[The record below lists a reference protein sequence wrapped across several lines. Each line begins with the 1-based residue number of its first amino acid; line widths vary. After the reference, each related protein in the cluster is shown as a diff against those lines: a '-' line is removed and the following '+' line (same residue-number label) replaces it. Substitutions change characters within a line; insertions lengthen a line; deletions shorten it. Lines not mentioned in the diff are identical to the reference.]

1 MGKIAGIQLP
11 GKSAFAYDTAS
22 VMLQN
27 IGVQRP
33 ICLLNCA
40 SSDKEDFATL
50 GKRIL
55 VLDGLIYNPEDFRAK
70 YKGHTDSELILM
82 SIEKIGLQA
91 TLRKINGDFALALID
106 RHSGSLTLARDR
118 FGIRPLYYSSKGPNL
133 GFSSSIRSL
142 LNLSFVSR
150 DINPAFLKTAAA
162 LNYRFLDTHPNRTP
176 FLDVVQVAP
185 GSIVEFK
192 KGSINN
198 YAFFEWQSDEKRH
211 GLIVTETDY
220 IDLFEDSVARRL
232 KKSSDPIFTLS
243 GGLDSSAVI
252 AMAHK
257 ITGIP
262 QPAISSIHED
272 KSFDEKLE
280 IMDIV
285 NSGIVEWEAVSIDNP
300 NIFDLLEKVT
310 PHHEYPIPT
319 ATWLNHFIL
328 TKKAKQLGYRSLFT
342 GLGGDEL
349 NAGEYDYFFYFFA
362 DLKYQKKDA
371 LLRQEIEAWIRN
383 HNHPIF
389 QKSENL
395 AMSQISKLTSQS
407 AIGNCNPDIGLL
419 YKYQKILHSDLT
431 DLTDVIPTY
440 HATSDS
446 YLLSHSR
453 NELLQT
459 TMPCCL
465 RASNLNSAAMGIS
478 DFHPF
483 LDYRLFELMDGVPS
497 EQKIQNGITKAFARR
512 AYKGLLPEATRTRIA
527 KKGWNAPAHQWFA
540 DQGRKKLLDLISSRQ
555 FIERGIYNQKELH
568 KVVNQHFKILE
579 SEKNIENH
587 MMVIWQIVSLEIWLR
602 SIESA

>member
-11 GKSAFAYDTAS
+11 GENAFANDKAS
-22 VMLQN
+22 TMLQS
-27 IGVQRP
+27 IGVKRP
-33 ICLLNCA
+33 TCLLSCA
-40 SSDKEDFATL
+40 SSDKEGFATL
-50 GKRIL
+50 GKRML
-55 VLDGLIYNPEDFRAK
+55 VLDGVIYNPEDFSAK
-70 YKGHTDSELILM
+70 YKRHTDSELILI

-106 RHSGSLTLARDR
+106 QHSGSLTLARDR
-118 FGIRPLYYSSKGPNL
+118 FGIRPLYFSSKGPNR

-142 LNLSFVSR
+142 LNLSFVSKK
-150 DINPAFLKTAAA
+150 INPTFLKTAAA

-176 FLDVVQVAP
+176 FLDVVQVPP

-198 YAFFEWQSDEKRH
+198 YSFYEWQSDEKRQ

-220 IDLFEDSVARRL
+220 IELFEDSVARRL

-285 NSGIVEWEAVSIDNP
+285 NSSIVEWEAVSIDNP

-328 TKKAKQLGYRSLFT
+328 TEKAKQLGYRSLFT

-362 DLKYQKKDA
+362 DLKHQKKDA

-440 HATSDS
+440 NATSDS

-465 RASNLNSAAMGIS
+465 RASHLNSSAMGIS

-483 LDYRLFELMDGVPS
+483 LDYRLFELMGGVPS
-497 EQKIQNGITKAFARR
+497 EQKIRNGITKAFARR
-512 AYKGLLPEATRTRIA
+512 AYKGLLPEATRTRIT

-540 DQGRKKLLDLISSRQ
+540 NQGRKNLLDLISSRQ

-579 SEKNIENH
+579 SGKNIENH

-602 SIESA
+602 NLDSV

>member
-11 GKSAFAYDTAS
+11 GESAFANDTAS
-22 VMLQN
+22 VMLES
-27 IGVQRP
+27 IGVNRP
-33 ICLLNCA
+33 TCLFNCA

-50 GKRIL
+50 GKHIL
-55 VLDGLIYNPEDFRAK
+55 VLDGLLYNPEDFSAK
-70 YKGHTDSELILM
+70 YWRHTDPELILM
-82 SIEKIGLQA
+82 SIENIGLQA
-91 TLRKINGDFALALID
+91 TLGKINGDFALAIID
-106 RHSGSLTLARDR
+106 QYSGSLTLARDR
-118 FGIRPLYYSSKGPNL
+118 FGIRPLYYSSKGPRL

-142 LNLSFVSR
+142 LSLSFVSKK
-150 DINPAFLKTAAA
+150 INPTFLKTAAA
-162 LNYRFLDTHPNRTP
+162 LNYRFLDTHPNRSP
-176 FLDVVQVAP
+176 FQDIVQVAP
-185 GSIVEFK
+185 GSIVDFK
-192 KGSINN
+192 KETINIHT
-198 YAFFEWQSDEKRH
+198 FFNWPSDETRQ
-211 GLIVTETDY
+211 GQIITDTDY

-232 KKSSDPIFTLS
+232 KKSSNPIFTLS
-243 GGLDSSAVI
+243 GGLDSSAVT

-300 NIFDLLEKVT
+300 DIFDLLDKVT
-310 PHHEYPIPT
+310 SHHEYPVPT

-328 TKKAKQLGYRSLFT
+328 AEKASTLGYRSLFT

-371 LLRQEIEAWIRN
+371 LLKQEIEAWIRN

-389 QKSENL
+389 QKSEHL
-395 AMSQISKLTSQS
+395 AMSQISKLTSPS
-407 AIGNCNPDIGLL
+407 AIGNCNPDIELL
-419 YKYQKILHSDLT
+419 YKYQQILQPDLT
-431 DLTDVIPTY
+431 DLADVIPTY
-440 HATSDS
+440 HATSNS
-446 YLLSHSR
+446 YLLTHSR

-465 RASNLNSAAMGIS
+465 RASNLNSSAMGIS

-497 EQKIQNGITKAFARR
+497 EQKIQNGVTKAFARH
-512 AYKGLLPEATRTRIA
+512 AYKGLLPEATRTRIT
-527 KKGWNAPAHQWFA
+527 KKGWNAPAHQWFSN
-540 DQGRKKLLDLISSRQ
+540 QGRKKLLDLISSRQ
-555 FIERGIYNQKELH
+555 FIERGIYNQKELQN
-568 KVVNQHFKILE
+568 VVDEHFKILE
-579 SEKNIENH
+579 SGKNIENH
-587 MMVIWQIVSLEIWLR
+587 MMVIWQIVSLEIWLKNIG
-602 SIESA
+602 SV

>member
-11 GKSAFAYDTAS
+11 GESAFANDTAS
-22 VMLQN
+22 VMLQS
-27 IGVQRP
+27 IGVERP

-40 SSDKEDFATL
+40 SSDKEDFSTL
-50 GKRIL
+50 GRRIL
-55 VLDGLIYNPEDFRAK
+55 VLDGMIYNPEDFRAE

-82 SIEKIGLQA
+82 SIEKIGLPA
-91 TLRKINGDFALALID
+91 TLAKINGDFALALID
-106 RHSGSLTLARDR
+106 QHSDSLTLARDR
-118 FGIRPLYYSSKGPNL
+118 FGIRPLYYSSKGPNC

-142 LNLSFVSR
+142 LNLSFVSKN
-150 DINPAFLKTAAA
+150 INPTFLKTAAA

-176 FLDVVQVAP
+176 FLDVVQVPP

-198 YAFFEWQSDEKRH
+198 YSFYEWQSDEKRQ

-220 IDLFEDSVARRL
+220 IELFEDSVARRL

-280 IMDIV
+280 IMDVV

-328 TKKAKQLGYRSLFT
+328 TKKAKKLGYRSLFT

-362 DLKYQKKDA
+362 DLKHQKKDA
-371 LLRQEIEAWIRN
+371 LLRKEIEAWIRN

-389 QKSENL
+389 QKTKHL
-395 AMSQISKLTSQS
+395 AMSQISKLTSPS
-407 AIGNCNPDIGLL
+407 TTGNCNPDIELL

-431 DLTDVIPTY
+431 DLSDVIPTY
-440 HATSDS
+440 PATSDS

-465 RASNLNSAAMGIS
+465 RASNLNSNAMGIS

-512 AYKGLLPEATRTRIA
+512 AYKGLLPEPTRTRIV

-540 DQGRKKLLDLISSRQ
+540 DEGRKKLLDLISSRQ

-568 KVVNQHFKILE
+568 KVVNQHFKIVE
-579 SEKNIENH
+579 SGKNIENH

-602 SIESA
+602 NVESL

>member
-11 GKSAFAYDTAS
+11 GESAFAFDTAS
-22 VMLQN
+22 VMLQS

-33 ICLLNCA
+33 ICLFNCA
-40 SSDKEDFATL
+40 SSDKENFATL
-50 GKRIL
+50 GKLIL
-55 VLDGLIYNPEDFRAK
+55 VLDGVIYNPEDFRAK
-70 YKGHTDSELILM
+70 YRGHTDSELILM
-82 SIEKIGLQA
+82 SIEKIGLPE
-91 TLRKINGDFALALID
+91 TLGKINGDFALALID
-106 RHSGSLTLARDR
+106 QHSGSLTLARDR

-176 FLDVVQVAP
+176 FLDIIQVTP
-185 GSIVEFK
+185 GSVVEFK
-192 KGSINN
+192 KGSLTT
-198 YAFFEWQSDEKRH
+198 YAFYEWQSDEKRH

-280 IMDIV
+280 IMDVV

-300 NIFDLLEKVT
+300 DIFDLLEKVT
-310 PHHEYPIPT
+310 AHHEYPIPT

-328 TKKAKQLGYRSLFT
+328 TEKSKNLGYRSLFT

-362 DLKYQKKDA
+362 DLKHRKKDD
-371 LLRQEIEAWIRN
+371 LLKQEIESWIRN

-389 QKSENL
+389 QKSKHL
-395 AMSQISKLTSQS
+395 AMSQIAKLTSQS

-431 DLTDVIPTY
+431 DLTDVIPNY

-446 YLLSHSR
+446 YLLNHSR

-465 RASNLNSAAMGIS
+465 RASNFNSDAMGIS

-512 AYKGLLPEATRTRIA
+512 AYKGLLPEPTRTRILKNKTKPLKIA
-527 KKGWNAPAHQWFA
+527 IPK
-540 DQGRKKLLDLISSRQ
+540 RKVPPNISTKPKPRKPNPVHIQSKFREGPGQ
-555 FIERGIYNQKELH
+555 TK
-568 KVVNQHFKILE
+568 
-579 SEKNIENH
+579 S
-587 MMVIWQIVSLEIWLR
+587 
-602 SIESA
+602 

>member
-1 MGKIAGIQLP
+1 MGKIAGTQLP
-11 GKSAFAYDTAS
+11 GEGTFAINTAS
-22 VMLQN
+22 MMLQS
-27 IGVQRP
+27 IGVDRP
-33 ICLLNCA
+33 TCLFNCA

-50 GKRIL
+50 GKHIL
-55 VLDGLIYNPEDFRAK
+55 VLDGSLYNPEDFSAK
-70 YKGHTDSELILM
+70 YRKHTDPELILM

-91 TLRKINGDFALALID
+91 TLGKINGDFALALID
-106 RHSGSLTLARDR
+106 QYSGSLTLARDR
-118 FGIRPLYYSSKGPNL
+118 FGIRPLYYCSKGPNM

-142 LNLSFVSR
+142 LNLSFVSKE
-150 DINPAFLKTAAA
+150 INPTFLKTAAA
-162 LNYRFLDTHPNRTP
+162 LNYRFLDTHPDRSP
-176 FLDVVQVAP
+176 FLDVLQVAP
-185 GSIVEFK
+185 GSIVDFK
-192 KGSINN
+192 KGSINI
-198 YAFFEWQSDEKRH
+198 YTFVEWPSDEKRE
-211 GLIVTETDY
+211 GRIVADTDY
-220 IDLFEDSVARRL
+220 IDLFQDSVARRL
-232 KKSSDPIFTLS
+232 KKSSNPLFTLS

-300 NIFDLLEKVT
+300 DIFDLLDKVT
-310 PHHEYPIPT
+310 SHHEYPVPT

-328 TKKAKQLGYRSLFT
+328 AEKANTLGYRSLFT

-362 DLKYQKKDA
+362 DLKHQKKDA
-371 LLRQEIEAWIRN
+371 LLRKEIEAWIRN

-389 QKSENL
+389 QKSEHL
-395 AMSQISKLTSQS
+395 AMAQISKLTSQS
-407 AIGNCNPDIGLL
+407 DIGNCNPDIELL
-419 YKYQKILHSDLT
+419 YKYQQILHPNLT
-431 DLTDVIPTY
+431 DLADVIPTY
-440 HATSDS
+440 YATSNS
-446 YLLSHSR
+446 YLLTHSR
-453 NELLQT
+453 NELLKN

-465 RASNLNSAAMGIS
+465 RTSNLNSSAMGIS

-512 AYKGLLPEATRTRIA
+512 AYKGLLPEATRTRIT
-527 KKGWNAPAHQWFA
+527 KKGWNAPAHQWFSN
-540 DQGRKKLLDLISSRQ
+540 QGQTKLLDLISSRQ
-555 FIERGIYNQKELH
+555 FIERGIYNQKELQ
-568 KVVNQHFKILE
+568 KVVNEHFEIIE
-579 SEKNIENH
+579 SGKNIENH

-602 SIESA
+602 KIDSV